1 MSSPVSSKPTLPW
14 WRGAVIY
21 QVYPRSFLDSNGD
34 GIGDLQGIFSKLDYI
49 SGLGVDALWISPFFK
64 SPMKDYG
71 YDVSDYRTV
80 DPMFGS
86 NADFEV
92 LIEEAHKRGLRI
104 MVDMVLAHTSDQHP
118 WFQESRQSRTNPKAD
133 WYVWAEARPDGTPP
147 NNWMAVFGGP
157 SWKWEPRR
165 RQYYLHHFLAAQPNL
180 NWHNQEVVEAMLGE
194 VEFWLKCG
202 VDGLRLDAI
211 TTLVHD
217 PELRDNPPVS
227 DETVGDSTVSRDML
241 YAYQQ
246 HLYDR
251 DHPDIMKRFAS
262 LRALV
267 NRYPDRFMLG
277 EIAEVDTISAT
288 ARYTQ
293 GEEALH
299 TGYTF
304 QLLKDELNLEQLRAV
319 IGRFENEIG
328 SGWVTHAFGNHDCKR
343 AVSRWESIPQL
354 EGDQSALAKLLM
366 ACLLSL
372 RGSICIYQGE
382 ELGLTEASLP
392 PEALRDPWG
401 IEFYPIF
408 QGRDGCRTPMPWTYD
423 PDVAG
428 FTSGTPWLPIPHEH
442 LALCVERQESD
453 PNSVLHAYRRFLAWR
468 KQHPALIYGDK
479 LLMNTADPVYA
490 FERRHSTERV
500 LCVFNFSNQ
509 PARLEVS
516 EHWQEIPGHGFDASV
531 DKAGISL
538 PAFGVFF
545 GSAG

>member
-1 MSSPVSSKPTLPW
+1 MSTKRSSPNPPW

-21 QVYPRSFLDSNGD
+21 QVYPRSFFDSNGD
-34 GIGDLQGIFSKLDYI
+34 GIGDLPGIFSKLDYVA
-49 SGLGVDALWISPFFK
+49 SLGVDALWISPFFK

-80 DPMFGS
+80 DPIFGS
-86 NADFEV
+86 NADFDRLV
-92 LIEEAHKRGLRI
+92 EAAHARGLKV

-133 WYVWAEARPDGTPP
+133 WYVWAQAKADGTPP
-147 NNWMAVFGGP
+147 NNWMAAFGGP

-165 RQYYLHHFLAAQPNL
+165 RQYYLHHFLEAQPNL
-180 NWHNQEVVEAMLGE
+180 DWHNPDVVEAMLGE

-217 PELRDNPPVS
+217 PELRDNPPVG
-227 DETVGDSTVSRDML
+227 EAAAGDSPASKDMPF
-241 YAYQQ
+241 AYQQ

-277 EIAEVDTISAT
+277 EIADVDSISAT

-293 GEEALH
+293 GEDALH

-304 QLLKDELNLEQLRAV
+304 QLIKEEFGLQQMRSV

-328 SGWVTHAFGNHDCKR
+328 AGWATHAFGNHDCKR
-343 AVSRWESIPQL
+343 VVSRWGRLPGL
-354 EGDQSALAKLLM
+354 GGDRPALAKLLM

-372 RGSICIYQGE
+372 RGSICLYQGE
-382 ELGLTEASLP
+382 ELGLTEADLP
-392 PEALRDPWG
+392 LEALRDPWG
-401 IEFYPIF
+401 IEFYPMF
-408 QGRDGCRTPMPWTYD
+408 QGRDGCRTPMPWTD
-423 PDVAG
+423 EPDRAG
-428 FTSGTPWLPIPHEH
+428 FTSGVPWLPVWHEH
-442 LALCVERQESD
+442 LDLCVDHQEAD
-453 PNSVLHAYRRFLAWR
+453 PKSVLNSYRRFLAWR
-468 KQHPALIYGDK
+468 KQHPALIFGDK
-479 LLMNTADPVYA
+479 VLIEKPDPIYA
-490 FERRHSTERV
+490 FERRHSNERL
-500 LCVFNFSNQ
+500 LCVFNFSNSAAETRSSERWQ
-509 PARLEVS
+509 PLS
-516 EHWQEIPGHGFDASV
+516 GHGFEA
-531 DKAGISL
+531 ALEGINLVL
-538 PAFGVFF
+538 PPFGVFF
-545 GSAG
+545 GGAK